1 MHSMCT
7 GSGKPCAKLLEEK
20 SKLSTHSTEL
30 KTLKLLNP
38 QNTQHMHN
46 FYTQF
51 YTYKNSALTDRVEL
65 FSTVSTKTIT
75 TTTII

>member
-1 MHSMCT
+1 MLKLCT
-7 GSGKPCAKLLEEK
+7 ASGKTCVKLLDENL
-20 SKLSTHSTEL
+20 KLSTHSTEL
-30 KTLKLLNP
+30 ELLKILNP

-51 YTYKNSALTDRVEL
+51 YTYKNILITDTLRL
-65 FSTVSTKTIT
+65 FSTVSTEPIT